1 MIIVLK
7 KNDFTSVDLY
17 LCFMKKNLLLLTF
30 FNVFWIFSQQKFSKE
45 ISFINDN
52 DLYVSVVRDRYYTN
66 GMFLNYRYL
75 SETKK
80 EFVEKK
86 IFQWQIGHKMYT
98 PNRPNVTSI
107 DEHDRPF
114 AGYLYGNFGITNVY
128 KTNKIL
134 TTSIDIGVIGENAF
148 SKEIQDFIHK
158 LYGFKLGT
166 GWEYQIKNA
175 FGINFR
181 AEYISYIGKDSSGMY
196 DVSWVNTVNFGT
208 VFTDISTGLYSR
220 IGLKPLQKLANS
232 IAFKT
237 NLNNENTNDVR
248 EIESF
253 LVIKPTVS
261 YAFYDA
267 TIQGS
272 FLNAGSLVTKELIPM
287 VFNLE
292 IGIKFTAN
300 RFHFGYIFNYN
311 TSQSEDLRYTY
322 GNKFGT
328 IAIHYLLH

>member
-1 MIIVLK
+1 M
-7 KNDFTSVDLY
+7 KNF
-17 LCFMKKNLLLLTF
+17 LLFLLIFKST
-30 FNVFWIFSQQKFSKE
+30 ISFSQQKFSKE

-52 DLYVSVVRDRYYTN
+52 DLYVSAIRDRYYTN

-75 SETKK
+75 SENKK
-80 EFVEKK
+80 ESLEKR

-107 DEHDRPF
+107 NEHDRPF
-114 AGYLYGNFGITNVY
+114 AGYLYGGFGITNVY
-128 KTNKIL
+128 KTNKL
-134 TTSIDIGVIGENAF
+134 FSKTVEIGIIGENAF
-148 SKEIQDFIHK
+148 GKELQNFIHSI
-158 LYGFKLGT
+158 YGFKEPV

-175 FGINFR
+175 FGFNVGT
-181 AEYISYIGKDSSGMY
+181 EYVAFLGKDASGFN
-196 DVSWVNTVNFGT
+196 DIFWVNSANIGT
-208 VFTDISTGLYSR
+208 VFTDISTGFYGR
-220 IGLKPLQKLANS
+220 IGFKPLQKLANS

-253 LVIKPTVS
+253 LFIKPTLR

-272 FLNAGSLVTKELIPM
+272 FLNTESVVTKELIPL

-300 RFHFGYIFNYN
+300 KFHFAYVFNYN
-311 TSQSEDLRYTY
+311 TSQSEGLKHTY

-328 IAIHYLLH
+328 IGIHYLWD

>member
-1 MIIVLK
+1 
-7 KNDFTSVDLY
+7 
-17 LCFMKKNLLLLTF
+17 MKKILLLLTF

-134 TTSIDIGVIGENAF
+134 TTSIDSGVF
-148 SKEIQDFIHK
+148 PVPP
-158 LYGFKLGT
+158 
-166 GWEYQIKNA
+166 
-175 FGINFR
+175 R
-181 AEYISYIGKDSSGMY
+181 
-196 DVSWVNTVNFGT
+196 
-208 VFTDISTGLYSR
+208 
-220 IGLKPLQKLANS
+220 
-232 IAFKT
+232 
-237 NLNNENTNDVR
+237 
-248 EIESF
+248 
-253 LVIKPTVS
+253 
-261 YAFYDA
+261 
-267 TIQGS
+267 
-272 FLNAGSLVTKELIPM
+272 
-287 VFNLE
+287 
-292 IGIKFTAN
+292 
-300 RFHFGYIFNYN
+300 
-311 TSQSEDLRYTY
+311 
-322 GNKFGT
+322 
-328 IAIHYLLH
+328 

>member
-1 MIIVLK
+1 M
-7 KNDFTSVDLY
+7 KNF
-17 LCFMKKNLLLLTF
+17 LLFLLIFKST
-30 FNVFWIFSQQKFSKE
+30 ISFSQQKFSKE

-52 DLYVSVVRDRYYTN
+52 DLYVSAIRDRYYTN

-75 SETKK
+75 SENKK
-80 EFVEKK
+80 ESLEKR

-107 DEHDRPF
+107 NEHDRPF
-114 AGYLYGNFGITNVY
+114 AGYLYGCFGITNVY
-128 KTNKIL
+128 KTNKL
-134 TTSIDIGVIGENAF
+134 FSKTVEIGIIGENAF
-148 SKEIQDFIHK
+148 GKELQNFIHSI
-158 LYGFKLGT
+158 YGFKEPV

-175 FGINFR
+175 FGFNVGT
-181 AEYISYIGKDSSGMY
+181 EYVAFLGKDASGFN
-196 DVSWVNTVNFGT
+196 DIFWVNSANIGT
-208 VFTDISTGLYSR
+208 VFTDISTGFYGR
-220 IGLKPLQKLANS
+220 IGFKPLQKLANS

-253 LVIKPTVS
+253 LFIKPTLR

-272 FLNAGSLVTKELIPM
+272 FLNTESVVTKELIPL

-300 RFHFGYIFNYN
+300 KFHFAYVFNYN
-311 TSQSEDLRYTY
+311 TSQSEGLKHTY

-328 IAIHYLLH
+328 IGIHYLWD

>member
-1 MIIVLK
+1 M
-7 KNDFTSVDLY
+7 KNF
-17 LCFMKKNLLLLTF
+17 LLFLLIFKST
-30 FNVFWIFSQQKFSKE
+30 ISFSQQKFSKE
-45 ISFINDN
+45 ISFVNDN

-75 SETKK
+75 SENKK
-80 EFVEKK
+80 ESLEKR

-107 DEHDRPF
+107 NEHDRPF
-114 AGYLYGNFGITNVY
+114 AGYLYGCFGITNVY
-128 KTNKIL
+128 KTNKL
-134 TTSIDIGVIGENAF
+134 FSKTVEIGIIGENAF
-148 SKEIQDFIHK
+148 GKELQNFIHSI
-158 LYGFKLGT
+158 YGFKEPV

-175 FGINFR
+175 FGFNVGT
-181 AEYISYIGKDSSGMY
+181 EYVAFLGKDASGFN
-196 DVSWVNTVNFGT
+196 DIFWVNSANIGT
-208 VFTDISTGLYSR
+208 VFTDISTGFYGR
-220 IGLKPLQKLANS
+220 IGFKPLQKLANS

-253 LVIKPTVS
+253 LFIKPTLR

-272 FLNAGSLVTKELIPM
+272 FLNTESVVTKELIPL

-300 RFHFGYIFNYN
+300 KFHFAYVFNYN
-311 TSQSEDLRYTY
+311 TSQSEGLKHTY

-328 IAIHYLLH
+328 IGIHYLWD

>member
-7 KNDFTSVDLY
+7 KNDFTSVHLY
-17 LCFMKKNLLLLTF
+17 LWSMKKFLTLLLF
-30 FNVFWIFSQQKFSKE
+30 FSAFWMFSQQKFSRE

-52 DLYVSVVRDRYYTN
+52 DLYVSAVRDRYYTN
-66 GMFLNYRYL
+66 GLFLNYRYL
-75 SETKK
+75 SENKK
-80 EFVEKK
+80 ESIEKR

-134 TTSIDIGVIGENAF
+134 TTSIDIGVLGENAF
-148 SKEIQDFIHK
+148 GKELQDFIHK
-158 LYGFKLGT
+158 IYGFKLGT

-175 FGINFR
+175 LAVNFG
-181 AEYISYIGKDSSGMY
+181 AEYSSFIGKDSSGMY
-196 DVSWVNTVNFGT
+196 DISWVNSANFGT
-208 VFTDISTGLYSR
+208 VFTDISTGFYGR

-253 LVIKPTVS
+253 IFIKPTVR

-272 FLNAGSLVTKELIPM
+272 FLNSGSPVVKELIPL
-287 VFNLE
+287 VFNVE
-292 IGIKFTAN
+292 IGLKFTAN
-300 RFHFGYIFNYN
+300 RFHFAYVFNYN
-311 TSQSEDLRYTY
+311 TSQSEGLKYTY

-328 IAIHYLLH
+328 IAVHYLLH

>member
-1 MIIVLK
+1 VLK
-7 KNDFTSVDLY
+7 KNDFTSVHLY
-17 LCFMKKNLLLLTF
+17 LWSMKNFLFLLLV
-30 FNVFWIFSQQKFSKE
+30 FNSLWMFSQQKFSKE
-45 ISFINDN
+45 ISFVNDN
-52 DLYVSVVRDRYYTN
+52 DLYVSIVRDRYYTN

-75 SETKK
+75 SENKK
-80 EFVEKK
+80 ESLEKR

-98 PNRPNVTSI
+98 PNKPNVLSI
-107 DEHDRPF
+107 DDHDRPF
-114 AGYLYGNFGITNVY
+114 AGYLYGSFAISNVY

-134 TTSIDIGVIGENAF
+134 TTSFDIGMIGENAF
-148 SKEIQDFIHK
+148 GKEIQDFIHK

-175 FGINFR
+175 IGINFGT
-181 AEYISYIGKDSSGMY
+181 EYISYIGKDSSGMY
-196 DVSWVNTVNFGT
+196 DISWVNTANLGT
-208 VFTDISTGLYSR
+208 VFTDISTGFYGR
-220 IGLKPLQKLANS
+220 IGFKPLQKLANS

-237 NLNNENTNDVR
+237 NLNDENTSDIK

-253 LVIKPTVS
+253 LFIKPTVR

-272 FLNAGSLVTKELIPM
+272 FLNPGSPVTKELIPL
-287 VFNLE
+287 VFNIE
-292 IGIKFTAN
+292 IGMKFTAN

-311 TSQSEDLRYTY
+311 TSKSEGLRYTY